1 MNKLP
6 RWFVLSGKIGR
17 LVSCLRAWAL
27 LGSVVLLL
35 GALGSPFSSSQLHAT
50 SLCPG
55 PQWQKDG
62 LGPVGIATFPQL
74 LSAREDR
81 PLPPFPKAYF
91 SLLFCLLSEPSASPF
106 LYFRIVPLPQIDS
119 ELICGKII
127 SPVTNFHCCTLHLTW
142 NCF

>member
-1 MNKLP
+1 MKSQLSLMPNLLPQEVREQDLGNEQAP

-55 PQWQKDG
+55 PQW
-62 LGPVGIATFPQL
+62 
-74 LSAREDR
+74 
-81 PLPPFPKAYF
+81 
-91 SLLFCLLSEPSASPF
+91 
-106 LYFRIVPLPQIDS
+106 
-119 ELICGKII
+119 
-127 SPVTNFHCCTLHLTW
+127 
-142 NCF
+142 